1 MKSLNKIDWFI
12 PAMLITLCLF
22 TLVNGVFRLFGLAS
36 GIEVT
41 PDNIRFIE
49 TPMPVVLHI
58 FGSTTF
64 IVLGAFQFTRSIRL
78 RWPKFHRK
86 ASVVL
91 VPNGCIAALTG
102 LWMSH
107 FYALPEIDGE
117 LLYVF
122 RMFFGSLMF
131 LSIII
136 GVIAIQKRNIVQ
148 HQAWMMRGY
157 ALGAAAGTQLFT
169 HIPWI
174 LVVGMPDELP
184 RALLMG
190 AGWVIN
196 LVVVELLLL
205 KKRKHLADHQVYVG

>member
-1 MKSLNKIDWFI
+1 MKSLNKNDWFI

-22 TLVNGVFRLFGLAS
+22 TLVNGLFRLFGLAS
-36 GIEVT
+36 GMEVT

-58 FGSTTF
+58 LGSTTF

-117 LLYVF
+117 LLYAF
-122 RMFFGSLMF
+122 RMFFGSLML
-131 LSIII
+131 LSIIM
-136 GVIAIQKRNIVQ
+136 GVIAIQRRNIVQ

-205 KKRKHLADHQVYVG
+205 KKRKHITDHQVYVG